1 MRSIIKLQNRLKII
15 YQLQLID
22 DQLDELEELRGDLPN
37 TVKALEEKIDRV
49 KEDISNMEKEQ
60 KESLKKRNKNEL
72 DIEKFTENQKKFKS
86 QLYQVRNNKEYDALT
101 KEIDHTENQ
110 IIKLTTENDSLA
122 DLSKSLSVQIED
134 IKPMLDELKQ
144 ELKENKAD
152 LKVIVKANEK
162 EEINLRSQREKIESE
177 VKKRDISAYMRIR
190 KAKKGKAI
198 ATIKRSACSGCHN
211 VVPSQRQ
218 LEIRQNNKLFLCEYC
233 GRILVSNEIT
243 ELTNE

>member
-1 MRSIIKLQNRLKII
+1 LQDRLKTI

-37 TVKALEEKIDRV
+37 TVKELEEKIDRV

-60 KESLKKRNKNEL
+60 KESLKKRSRNEL
-72 DIEKFTENQKKFKS
+72 DIEKLTENQKKFKS

-110 IIKLTTENDSLA
+110 IEMLTKENDSLA
-122 DLSKSLSVQIED
+122 DLSKSLSVQADEV
-134 IKPMLDELKQ
+134 KPMLDELKL
-144 ELKENKAD
+144 ELKENKTD
-152 LKVIVKANEK
+152 LKEIIKANEK
-162 EEINLRSQREKIESE
+162 EEAKLLGKRKKIESE
-177 VKKRDISAYMRIR
+177 VKRSDLSAYMRIR

-218 LEIRQNNKLFLCEYC
+218 LEIRQNNKLYLCEYC
-233 GRILVSNEIT
+233 GRILVSNEIARLAK
-243 ELTNE
+243 E